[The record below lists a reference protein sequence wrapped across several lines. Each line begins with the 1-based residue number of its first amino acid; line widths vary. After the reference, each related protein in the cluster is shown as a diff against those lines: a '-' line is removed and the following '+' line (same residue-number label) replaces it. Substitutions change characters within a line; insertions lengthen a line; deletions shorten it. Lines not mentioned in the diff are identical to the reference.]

1 MADVQE
7 FKFGKKTT
15 SRMWAKAWAKSM
27 AFEETCD
34 ASVKGIYEMEQGKVG
49 YGEMV
54 DMFECKFRKGHA
66 GKNVP
71 DERRLKTK
79 QEGWYF

>member
-1 MADVQE
+1 
-7 FKFGKKTT
+7 
-15 SRMWAKAWAKSM
+15 
-27 AFEETCD
+27 
-34 ASVKGIYEMEQGKVG
+34 MEQGKVG

>member
-1 MADVQE
+1 
-7 FKFGKKTT
+7 
-15 SRMWAKAWAKSM
+15 
-27 AFEETCD
+27 
-34 ASVKGIYEMEQGKVG
+34 MEQGKVG

-54 DMFECKFRKGHA
+54 DMFEYKFRKGHA

>member
-1 MADVQE
+1 M
-7 FKFGKKTT
+7 T
-15 SRMWAKAWAKSM
+15 SPLN
-27 AFEETCD
+27 

-54 DMFECKFRKGHA
+54 DMFEYKFRKGHA